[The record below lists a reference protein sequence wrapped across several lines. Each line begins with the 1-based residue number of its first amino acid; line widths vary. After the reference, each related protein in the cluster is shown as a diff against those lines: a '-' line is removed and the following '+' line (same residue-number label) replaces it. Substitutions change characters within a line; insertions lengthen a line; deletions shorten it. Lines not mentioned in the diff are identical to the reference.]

1 MFLFVLSFLCVC
13 CCLLAVLAV
22 VFWPFLLLSFGRFG
36 CCLLAVVA
44 VVLLAVLA
52 VVFWL
57 FLLLSICRFAV
68 VFWLFGFLLSQTDCG
83 CRVSKVSPDVTAPAG
98 LP

>member
-1 MFLFVLSFLCVC
+1 MSFGRFGC
-13 CCLLAVLAV
+13 C
-22 VFWPFLLLSFGRFG
+22 PFGRFG
-36 CCLLAVVA
+36 CCLLAVLA

-57 FLLLSICRFAV
+57 FLLLSMCRFAV

-83 CRVSKVSPDVTAPAG
+83 PRVSKVSPDVTAPAG